1 MSDVLDSFST
11 VNNQTLN
18 CDVKKYTSSEIA
30 IYVILLSTIASLTL
44 VLFMT
49 FLMAKRMKKL
59 LSKNML
65 PSPMDVIVIE
75 HEMQPRS
82 SNGNLEMDQNGL
94 DHYYEKL
101 PPTTDDRP
109 QNTLKM

>member
-11 VNNQTLN
+11 VNNHTLN

-30 IYVILLSTIASLTL
+30 IYVILLSTIASLTS
-44 VLFMT
+44 VLFLT

-65 PSPMDVIVIE
+65 PSPMDVIVIS
-75 HEMQPRS
+75 EMQPRS

-94 DHYYEKL
+94 DQYYVKL
-101 PPTTDDRP
+101 PPSTNDRP

>member
-11 VNNQTLN
+11 VNNHTLN

-30 IYVILLSTIASLTL
+30 IYVILLSTIASLTS
-44 VLFMT
+44 VLFLT

-59 LSKNML
+59 LSKNM
-65 PSPMDVIVIE
+65 DVIVIS
-75 HEMQPRS
+75 EMQPRS

-94 DHYYEKL
+94 DQYYVKL
-101 PPTTDDRP
+101 PPSTNDRP